1 MQEEIN
7 KDSKKGAFDSVTDL
21 DDEVLLNVS
30 GGDYHVVKV
39 PNAGFYA
46 VVDEDG
52 AVWDYYNT
60 KDDALQVAKRK
71 SN

>member
-7 KDSKKGAFDSVTDL
+7 KDSKKGTFESVTDL

-30 GGDYHVVKV
+30 GGDYHVVGV
-39 PNAGFYA
+39 PNADFYA

-52 AVWDYYNT
+52 NVWKYYNT
-60 KDDALQVAKRK
+60 KEEALQAAKRK
-71 SN
+71 NK